1 MEELAL
7 LLDDDATDGDAAQYG
22 LGVVDLKFLRS
33 PGLALRGTPTFRPN
47 DAHRII
53 LIILLPYG
61 VAVLD
66 GGAVLTSRI
75 IAILNSPAH
84 HPRADK

>member
-7 LLDDDATDGDAAQYG
+7 LPDDDATDRERAQYG
-22 LGVVDLKFLRS
+22 LRVADLKLLWP

-47 DAHRII
+47 DAHRIPP
-53 LIILLPYG
+53 LPYG

-66 GGAVLTSRI
+66 GGAVPICLI